1 MGRLIDRDKLRKRM
15 SEDYA
20 QSVSKIS
27 NPTVKAIVEKAVE
40 TFDGYVVSAETVEAI
55 PVPWIEAEIKKLRDM
70 DNGFASLSAGQI
82 EAMLN
87 KWRKEQ
93 KG

>member
-1 MGRLIDRDKLRKRM
+1 MGRLIDGDKLRKQM

-55 PVPWIEAEIKKLRDM
+55 PVPWIEKYIADCGVDGTVTM
-70 DNGFASLSAGQI
+70 LSAK
-82 EAMLN
+82 AVNTMLEV
-87 KWRKEQ
+87 WREEQ
-93 KG
+93 K

>member
-1 MGRLIDRDKLRKRM
+1 MGRLIDGDKLRKQM

-40 TFDGYVVSAETVEAI
+40 TFDGYVMSAEAVEAI
-55 PVPWIEAEIKKLRDM
+55 PVPWIRKYMKEVCLTDVKY
-70 DNGFASLSAGQI
+70 
-82 EAMLN
+82 MLET
-87 KWRKEQ
+87 WEKEQ
-93 KG
+93 IYGKTD